1 MNRNWPQFVLMFGIC
16 CTLVVSA
23 IRANAFALL
32 GPYESWMEE
41 TNDFRQ
47 PGDIGGPMDIG
58 SGYRWNV
65 PVVTYGFDKSFLDF
79 FGTNGV
85 AAVESAI
92 QVFNDLPPA
101 SQIVLT
107 NYPLNSASVNYQ
119 AQAGNLC
126 DLKSAT
132 LVLIL
137 EQMGLTQPMRYIF
150 TLKQWDP
157 IFITH
162 ETEGSWWA
170 GTNWL
175 DEIIPNDIVLRNFD
189 PETLTSSFYVNGAL
203 FSGYVISGEEDY
215 YGQVNNA
222 LPIPVDPLYVN
233 QSVADYALNI
243 GWYTG
248 GFTIGNFFTGLTEDD
263 VGGLCYLLSTNNVAY
278 ETLLPNVFGTGTN
291 ASSFV
296 NGAWRPGVD
305 KITFVPQPF
314 DSVHCQFLPMTNQF
328 TDTYVTNGNITQQQL
343 QRVVTQPDFIFCAG
357 DVNYGVLGIPFV
369 DRTGTTN
376 WINNAALNG
385 NPTNGGPGVIQPQI
399 KIIFNKLGPRLINL
413 NDTSAQESS
422 IYWST
427 FDGST
432 NPPIIYPISQTGTN
446 QFTIRMWLI
455 MGDFPNQFQKNFDWS
470 LTNST
475 GSVSLF
481 QTSANLTDWVTDFSV
496 TNDGSVWTFENSNP
510 LSTYRFYRVVPQ

>member
-1 MNRNWPQFVLMFGIC
+1 
-16 CTLVVSA
+16 
-23 IRANAFALL
+23 
-32 GPYESWMEE
+32 MEQ

-92 QVFNDLPPA
+92 QVLNDLPLT
-101 SQIVLT
+101 SQIILT

-119 AQAGNLC
+119 AQTGNLC

-132 LVLIL
+132 LVLLL
-137 EQMGLTQPMRYIF
+137 EQMGLTQPTRYVF
-150 TLKQWDP
+150 ALKQWEP
-157 IFITH
+157 IFLTYPMLSDWP
-162 ETEGSWWA
+162 EG
-170 GTNWL
+170 T
-175 DEIIPNDIVLRNFD
+175 IPNDIVQRNFD
-189 PETLTSSFYVNGAL
+189 PETLAPSFYVNGTL
-203 FSGYVISGEEDY
+203 FNGYVFSDY
-215 YGQVNNA
+215 YGGQVNGVIA
-222 LPIPVDPLYVN
+222 IPDDPLGAN
-233 QSVADYALNI
+233 LSVADY
-243 GWYTG
+243 
-248 GFTIGNFFTGLTEDD
+248 GFSFISYADGAFSPGAFFTGLTEDD

-314 DSVHCQFLPMTNQF
+314 DSASCQFLPVTNQF
-328 TDTYVTNGNITQQQL
+328 IDTYITNGNTTQQQL
-343 QRVVTQPDFIFCAG
+343 QRVITQPDFIFCAG
-357 DVNYGVLGIPFV
+357 DVNYGVLGVPFV

-399 KIIFNKLGPRLINL
+399 KIIFNKLGHRLNNL
-413 NDTSAQESS
+413 NDTSAQDSS
-422 IYWST
+422 NHWGT

-432 NPPIIYPISQTGTN
+432 NPPIIYPIPQTGTN
-446 QFTIRMWLI
+446 QFTIRMWFNMVYLTNP
-455 MGDFPNQFQKNFDWS
+455 FRKNFDWS
-470 LTNST
+470 LTNSA

-481 QTSANLTDWVTDFSV
+481 QTSTNLTDWVTDFSV
-496 TNDGSVWTFENSNP
+496 TNDGTVWTFVNSNP

>member
-1 MNRNWPQFVLMFGIC
+1 
-16 CTLVVSA
+16 
-23 IRANAFALL
+23 
-32 GPYESWMEE
+32 MEE

-85 AAVESAI
+85 AAVENAI
-92 QVFNDLPPA
+92 QVLNDLPPA
-101 SQIVLT
+101 SQIILT

-119 AQAGNLC
+119 AQAGNLF

-132 LVLIL
+132 LVLLL
-137 EQMGLTQPMRYIF
+137 EQMGLTQPTRYVF
-150 TLKQWDP
+150 ALKQWEP
-157 IFITH
+157 IFITD
-162 ETEGSWWA
+162 ETQPNWPD
-170 GTNWL
+170 GT
-175 DEIIPNDIVLRNFD
+175 IPNYIVQRNFD
-189 PETLTSSFYVNGAL
+189 PETLTQSFYVNGTL
-203 FSGYVISGEEDY
+203 FSGIVLSVY
-215 YGQVNNA
+215 YGGQVNDVIE
-222 LPIPVDPLYVN
+222 IPVDPLDVN
-233 QSVADYALNI
+233 LSVADNGFSLSPYADSAFSP
-243 GWYTG
+243 GA
-248 GFTIGNFFTGLTEDD
+248 FFTGLTEDD
-263 VGGLCYLLSTNNVAY
+263 VGGLRYLLSTNNVAY

-314 DSVHCQFLPMTNQF
+314 DSASCQFLPVTNQF
-328 TDTYVTNGNITQQQL
+328 TDTYVTNGNMKQQQL
-343 QRVVTQPDFIFCAG
+343 QRVITQPDFIFCAG
-357 DVNYGVLGIPFV
+357 DVNYGVLGVPFV

-399 KIIFNKLGPRLINL
+399 KIIFNKLGHRLNNL
-413 NDTSAQESS
+413 NDTSAQDSP

-446 QFTIRMWLI
+446 QFTIRMWFNMVYLT
-455 MGDFPNQFQKNFDWS
+455 NQFTKNFDWS
-470 LTNST
+470 LTNSA

-481 QTSANLTDWVTDFSV
+481 QTSTNLMDWVTDFSV
-496 TNDGSVWTFENSNP
+496 TNDGTVWTFVNSNP
-510 LSTYRFYRVVPQ
+510 LSTYRFYRVIPQ

>member
-1 MNRNWPQFVLMFGIC
+1 MQ
-16 CTLVVSA
+16 
-23 IRANAFALL
+23 ANAFALL

-85 AAVESAI
+85 AAVEGAI
-92 QVFNDLPPA
+92 QVLNDLPPA

-107 NYPLNSASVNYQ
+107 NYPLNSASVNDQ

-132 LVLIL
+132 LVLLL
-137 EQMGLTQPMRYIF
+137 EQMGLTQPTRYIF
-150 TLKQWDP
+150 ALRQWEP
-157 IFITH
+157 IFITDPS
-162 ETEGSWWA
+162 ESDWYD

-175 DEIIPNDIVLRNFD
+175 DGIIPNDIVQRNFD
-189 PETLTSSFYVNGAL
+189 PETLSPSFYVNGTL
-203 FSGYVISGEEDY
+203 FSGYVLSTY
-215 YGQVNNA
+215 YGGQVNDVIA
-222 LPIPVDPLYVN
+222 FPDDPVGEN
-233 QSVADYALNI
+233 NISVADY
-243 GWYTG
+243 
-248 GFTIGNFFTGLTEDD
+248 GFSFNFYDDGAFSPGTFFTGLTEDD
-263 VGGLCYLLSTNNVAY
+263 VGGLRYLLSTNNVAY
-278 ETLLPNVFGTGTN
+278 ETLLPNVCGTGTN
-291 ASSFV
+291 ANSFV

-314 DSVHCQFLPMTNQF
+314 NSAHCQFLPVTNQF
-328 TDTYVTNGNITQQQL
+328 TDTYITNGNITQQQL
-343 QRVVTQPDFIFCAG
+343 QRVITQPDFIFCAG
-357 DVNYGVLGIPFV
+357 DVNYGALGLPFV

-376 WINNAALNG
+376 WINNAALNE

-399 KIIFNKLGPRLINL
+399 KIIFNKLGHGLHNL

-446 QFTIRMWLI
+446 QFTISMWFN
-455 MGDFPNQFQKNFDWS
+455 MGNFPNQFQKGFDWS
-470 LTNST
+470 LTNSV

-481 QTSANLTDWVTDFSV
+481 QTSTNLTDWVTDFSV
-496 TNDGSVWTFENSNP
+496 TNDGTVWTFVNSNP
-510 LSTYRFYRVVPQ
+510 SSTYRFYRVIPQ